1 MLPSGSDSAQPAT
14 PRVAGRRSA
23 TLRGMSDPDAAT
35 QTDEEGDEALMLRYA
50 AGDAGAF
57 DTLYARHKG
66 ALYRFILRQC
76 RNEGRAEELFQDVWM
91 KAINARERYRP
102 EAKFRTWL
110 FTIAHNA
117 LMDHFRKQAH
127 SDAPALV
134 DEDGESVVVQ
144 LPAARTSEPL
154 VMVAS
159 KKTGE
164 AILRALEQLP
174 AAQREVFL
182 LYQEGEMSVEDIAKA
197 TGVGF
202 EAAKSRLR
210 YAVAKL
216 RELLQAEHGREVA

>member
-1 MLPSGSDSAQPAT
+1 MAET
-14 PRVAGRRSA
+14 
-23 TLRGMSDPDAAT
+23 DAAT
-35 QTDEEGDEALMLRYA
+35 RTDEDADEALMLRYA

-91 KAINARERYRP
+91 KAIGARERYRP

-117 LMDHFRKQAH
+117 LMDHFRKQSN
-127 SDAPALV
+127 SDAPAIV
-134 DEDGESVVVQ
+134 DEEGESVVVH

-154 VMVAS
+154 VMLAS

-182 LYQEGEMSVEDIAKA
+182 LYQEGEMSVEDIAKT

>member
-1 MLPSGSDSAQPAT
+1 
-14 PRVAGRRSA
+14 
-23 TLRGMSDPDAAT
+23 
-35 QTDEEGDEALMLRYA
+35 MLRYA
-50 AGDAGAF
+50 AGDAAAF
-57 DTLYARHKG
+57 DVLYARHKG

-76 RNEGRAEELFQDVWM
+76 RDAGRAEELFQDVWM
-91 KAINARERYRP
+91 KAIGARERYRP
-102 EAKFRTWL
+102 DAKFRTWL

-127 SDAPALV
+127 SDAPAMV
-134 DEDGESVVVQ
+134 DEDDESVVVH
-144 LPAARTSEPL
+144 LPAARTMEPL

-159 KKTGE
+159 KRTGE

-174 AAQREVFL
+174 PAQREVFL
-182 LYQEGEMSVEDIAKA
+182 LYQEGELSVEEIAKA

>member
-1 MLPSGSDSAQPAT
+1 MITTGSEITGPAT

-23 TLRGMSDPDAAT
+23 TLRGMSDRDTAP
-35 QTDEEGDEALMLRYA
+35 QPEEGSDEALMLRYA
-50 AGDAGAF
+50 AGDAAAF
-57 DTLYARHKG
+57 DLLYARHKG

-117 LMDHFRKQAH
+117 LMDHFRKQSH
-127 SDAPALV
+127 SDAPAIV

-144 LPAARTSEPL
+144 LPASRTTEPL

-174 AAQREVFL
+174 PVQRETFL
-182 LYQEGEMSVEDIAKA
+182 LYQEGELSVEEIAAA

-216 RELLQAEHGREVA
+216 RELLKEVA

>member
-1 MLPSGSDSAQPAT
+1 MIGSGPDSTSVVPLRA
-14 PRVAGRRSA
+14 VGRRSA
-23 TLRGMSDPDAAT
+23 TLRGMSDRDTVPTVDAAT
-35 QTDEEGDEALMLRYA
+35 GDSDESLMLRYA
-50 AGDAGAF
+50 AGDAAAF
-57 DTLYARHKG
+57 DQLYARHKS

-76 RNEGRAEELFQDVWM
+76 RDAGRAEEIFQDVWM
-91 KAINARERYRP
+91 KAIGARERYRP

-117 LMDHFRKQAH
+117 LMDHFRKQSH
-127 SDAPALV
+127 SDAPAMV
-134 DEDGESVVVQ
+134 DEEGESVVVH
-144 LPAARTSEPL
+144 LPASRTTEPL

-159 KKTGE
+159 KRTGE

-174 AAQREVFL
+174 AVQRETFL
-182 LYQEGEMSVEDIAKA
+182 LYQEGELSVEEIAKA

-216 RELLQAEHGREVA
+216 RELLRGEHAI